1 MGFSKQAVPS
11 DREWLLDHFLTIRN
25 DSLTLCEPLVT
36 EDYVIQ
42 TMPDVSP
49 PKWHLAHTTWFFETF
64 LLSQFDKSY
73 QCFHPLFDTLF
84 NSYYVTHGQPY
95 PRPQRGLLS
104 RPTVAEVLEYRCY
117 VDDAMQQLI
126 RNTAEE
132 QWPHLLS
139 LIILGI
145 NHEQQHQ
152 ELLLT
157 DIKHIFAHNPIKP
170 AYREQSTAP
179 EKVFQ
184 ASAFTWQP
192 IVGGMVDIGFSGGID
207 SFSYDNESPSHKAY
221 VKDYKLASRLI
232 TNKEYIAFIED
243 GGYQRAEF
251 WLSDGWS
258 TSQQQQWKAPLYWQ
272 QQGDAWLYFTFEGL
286 QPVDM
291 NAPVCHVS
299 YYEADAYASWAGKRL
314 PTGIEWE
321 TAAREL
327 KVAGNL
333 FDQQQFKPVASSDNQ
348 PLNQMFG
355 DVWEWTASP
364 YVAYPG
370 YKPAQGSIG
379 EYNGKFMSS
388 QMVLRGGS
396 FATANNHIRATYR
409 NFFYPKDRWQFSGI
423 RLADNQ

>member
-1 MGFSKQAVPS
+1 MGFSKQAES
-11 DREWLLDHFLTIRN
+11 FDREQLLGHFQAVRN
-25 DSLTLCEPLVT
+25 ASLALCEPLAT
-36 EDYVIQ
+36 EDYIIQ

-64 LLSQFDKSY
+64 LLSRFDKNY
-73 QCFHPLFDTLF
+73 PCFHPLFDTLF

-104 RPTVAEVLEYRCY
+104 RPTVGEVFEYRCY

-126 RNTAEE
+126 CNAEEE
-132 QWPHLLS
+132 QWSHLLS

-170 AYREQSTAP
+170 AYREKTTTP

-184 ASAFTWQP
+184 SPVLTWRP
-192 IVGGMVDIGFSGGID
+192 IAGGLVDIGFSGGID
-207 SFSYDNESPSHKAY
+207 NFSYDNEGPSHKVY
-221 VKDYKLASRLI
+221 LEDFKLASRLV

-243 GGYQRAEF
+243 GGYQGAEF
-251 WLSDGWS
+251 WLSDGWT
-258 TSQQQQWKAPLYWQ
+258 TSQTQQWRAPLYWEQ
-272 QQGDAWLYFTFEGL
+272 QCDVWFHFTLEGL
-286 QPVDM
+286 QTVDM

-314 PTGIEWE
+314 PTEIEWE
-321 TAAREL
+321 TAASEL

-333 FDQQQFKPVASSDNQ
+333 IDQRQFKPTASSEKHS
-348 PLNQMFG
+348 LNQMFG

-370 YKPAQGSIG
+370 YKAAQGSIG

-396 FATANNHIRATYR
+396 FATANDHIRATYR